1 MKYVKLFEQFI
12 KEDAM
17 KPNEESEVIVDDIE
31 LENGKIISS
40 AEIVGVI
47 INSESEAEL
56 EDYFYSKYGQ
66 NAFKAGELAEINKLW
81 NEYTAEEKEKEAEE
95 EKEAEG
101 GEDDLGLGDIGGEE
115 SGEESGEEDID
126 I

>member
-40 AEIVGVI
+40 AEIDGVI
-47 INSESEAEL
+47 INSESESEL

>member
-17 KPNEESEVIVDDIE
+17 KPNEESEVIVDDIK

-56 EDYFYSKYGQ
+56 EEYFYSKYGQ

-115 SGEESGEEDID
+115 SGEEDID

>member
-47 INSESEAEL
+47 INSESESEL

-66 NAFKAGELAEINKLW
+66 DAFKAGELAEINKLW

>member
-40 AEIVGVI
+40 AEIIGVI